1 MEKPDKS
8 TMQLLIIALAMI
20 MTLPLFYLLVTRVLL
35 PLEWHESQTRDS
47 AGMSESPVQEEG
59 LVKEEGSVKEEGER
73 IESGETI

>member
-35 PLEWHESQTRDS
+35 PLEWHEPQIRDA
-47 AGMSESPVQEEG
+47 AGMSESSVQEEG
-59 LVKEEGSVKEEGER
+59 LVKEESSVKR
-73 IESGETI
+73 SDDP

>member
-35 PLEWHESQTRDS
+35 PLEWHEPQTRDA
-47 AGMSESPVQEEG
+47 AGMSESLVQEDSTVKEKST
-59 LVKEEGSVKEEGER
+59 VKEEVSVKR
-73 IESGETI
+73 SDDP